1 MSDQVGIEV
10 RNKGGKH
17 ASVRIR
23 HEKIVNLVREQGFV
37 AIGTLADK
45 FEVTP
50 QTVRRDINTLSDQGL
65 LQRHHGGAGPILSTE
80 NVDYTDR
87 KILCLREK
95 QIIAKLVAQHIPS
108 RSSLF
113 INMGTT
119 TEEVAKVLVNHDKL
133 RVITNNLNVA
143 KTLSGNSNM
152 EVIISGGLVR
162 HKDCGIVGEAA
173 IDFIRQF
180 KVDYGIIGISG
191 VDKDGT
197 LLDFDYREVTA
208 ARSIMENSRKVF
220 LVTDHTKFGR
230 NAMVRLGSIQEVDAM
245 FTNKMPPPEL
255 VKIMEQNEVALYV
268 AE

>member
-1 MSDQVGIEV
+1 MRERKTTKDDAQ
-10 RNKGGKH
+10 GGKH
-17 ASVRIR
+17 TAVRIR
-23 HEKIVNLVREQGFV
+23 HGKIVNFAREQGFV
-37 AIGTLADK
+37 AIGTLAETFD
-45 FEVTP
+45 VTP
-50 QTVRRDINTLSDQGL
+50 QTIRRDINTLCRQGL
-65 LQRHHGGAGPILSTE
+65 LQRHHGGAGPMLSTE

-87 KILCLREK
+87 KILCFREK
-95 QIIAKLVAQHIPS
+95 QVIAKLVAEHIPT

-119 TEEVAKVLVNHDKL
+119 TEAVAKELVHHERL

-143 KTLSGNSNM
+143 KTLSGNSEM
-152 EVIISGGLVR
+152 EVIVTGGLVR

-230 NAMVRLGSIQEVDAM
+230 NAMVRLGSIKEIDAM
-245 FTNKMPPPEL
+245 FTNKMPPAEL
-255 VKIMEQNEVALYV
+255 VKALKENEVELHV